1 MKSLKNFYYSQSKT
15 DVIKSIF
22 YDCLSSLFLL
32 SGSGLI
38 TSVVKGYIG
47 HLLIKSK
54 YPLFIGKR
62 TKFINIHN
70 MYFGKNVHIKDDVTI
85 IAYGKIIIGNNVV
98 IGEKTTLIANETLTI
113 GDNVVITRNCYIAQL
128 GGPIT
133 IEKNVLIGDYTRV
146 HSINHTYKERET
158 PLHARDHV
166 RNKIHIQENAWV
178 GSGVMIIN
186 NTTIGKGSV
195 IGANAVVNK
204 NIPDFVVAVGIPAKV
219 IKKIHAK

>member
-1 MKSLKNFYYSQSKT
+1 MGLRNSFYYTTSRRELYQAIMWDFIAS
-15 DVIKSIF
+15 V
-22 YDCLSSLFLL
+22 FLL
-32 SGSGLI
+32 SGSGLLTGI
-38 TSVVKGYIG
+38 LKGIIG
-47 HLLIKSK
+47 HLLIKST
-54 YPLFIGKR
+54 YPLLIGKR
-62 TKFINIHN
+62 TKFINIQN
-70 MYFGKNVHIKDDVTI
+70 ITLGRNVKIKDDVTI
-85 IAYGKIIIGNNVV
+85 IAYGKIIIGDNVV

-146 HSINHTYKERET
+146 HSINHTYKERGT